1 MSRSFK
7 RYPICKQQ
15 ADKDMK
21 RFANKK
27 VRHTLDLPNGK
38 AYKKCFE
45 SWSISDWHYLWTEDE
60 AIREWEEYE
69 HNYST
74 YHSLEEFLNHWKKRT
89 IRK

>member
-15 ADKDMK
+15 ANKGMK
-21 RFANKK
+21 RCANKK
-27 VRHTLDLPNGK
+27 VRHTLNLPNGK

-45 SWSISDWHYLWTEDE
+45 SWEISDWHYFWTKDE
-60 AIREWEEYE
+60 AIRAWEKYE
-69 HNYST
+69 HNHKKYT
-74 YHSLEEFLNHWKKRT
+74 LKEFLNYWKKKT

>member
-15 ADKDMK
+15 ASKGMK

-45 SWSISDWHYLWTEDE
+45 SWEISDWCYLWTEND

-69 HNYST
+69 HNHKNYT
-74 YHSLEEFLNHWKKRT
+74 LKEFLNHWKKKT